1 MKSSFEK
8 AFESLSDCVTNLGKG
23 VEDLVKGAE
32 DLVNDI
38 MTEVKPDSSTIVIK
52 KGSKVFLGK
61 GVYVELLKDAE
72 AKIIDEPAAGETSKE

>member
-23 VEDLVKGAE
+23 VEDLVNE
-32 DLVNDI
+32 I
-38 MTEVKPDSSTIVIK
+38 ITEVKPDNSTIVIK

-72 AKIIDEPAAGETSKE
+72 AKVIDEPAAASSSKE

>member
-23 VEDLVKGAE
+23 VEDLVNE
-32 DLVNDI
+32 I
-38 MTEVKPDSSTIVIK
+38 ITEVKPDSSTIVIK

>member
-23 VEDLVKGAE
+23 VEDLVNE
-32 DLVNDI
+32 I
-38 MTEVKPDSSTIVIK
+38 ITEVKPDSSTIVIK

-72 AKIIDEPAAGETSKE
+72 AKIIDEPAAEESPKE